1 MQQIP
6 NILKMEDNDCNSLTV
21 EVGSDAFQEN
31 I

>member
-6 NILKMEDNDCNSLTV
+6 NIVKLEDNDCNSLTV
-21 EVGSDAFQEN
+21 EVSSDASHKN